1 MQFSQDVDTSAY
13 VIRGYGPGEVT
24 INEPLTE
31 ESIVKWSTHKD
42 AAQAQPLTTRR
53 TLTHSAV
60 ISPRQLVDDWAAH
73 DPADIKSE
81 QLAPILALK
90 PEIVLFG
97 TGARLR
103 WPPAATIA
111 ALHDLGIG
119 VEVMDTA
126 AACRTYNILMLEGR
140 RVAAALLMIR
150 D

>member
-1 MQFSQDVDTSAY
+1 MQFSQDVDASAY
-13 VIRGYGPGEVT
+13 VIRGYAPGEVT

-31 ESIVKWSTHKD
+31 ESIVKWSAHNDTG
-42 AAQAQPLTTRR
+42 QSLTTRR

-60 ISPRQLVDDWAAH
+60 ISPRQLVDDWAATE
-73 DPADIKSE
+73 PGDIKPE

-97 TGARLR
+97 TGSSLR

-140 RVAAALLMIR
+140 QVAAALLMI
-150 D
+150 